1 MPLFIQKNHIVSSK
15 SKRQLVSIKSD
26 RQTCRSLFLNI
37 EKLFNLN
44 SFFAHENHLYPIF
57 ISKNGHLWQCKTKLD
72 LLACLYTV
80 VEPLSKLPDVK
91 VKLVDET
98 GYVNM
103 NLPRHSKYTG
113 NIVVL
118 ILQREY

>member
-1 MPLFIQKNHIVSSK
+1 MQK
-15 SKRQLVSIKSD
+15 LVSQYRKAF
-26 RQTCRSLFLNI
+26 RPQQLFCSR
-37 EKLFNLN
+37 K
-44 SFFAHENHLYPIF
+44 HLYPIS
-57 ISKNGHLWQCKTKLD
+57 ISKNGHLWHCKTKLD

-103 NLPRHSKYTG
+103 NLPRHSKYTR

-118 ILQREY
+118 ILQREYQT